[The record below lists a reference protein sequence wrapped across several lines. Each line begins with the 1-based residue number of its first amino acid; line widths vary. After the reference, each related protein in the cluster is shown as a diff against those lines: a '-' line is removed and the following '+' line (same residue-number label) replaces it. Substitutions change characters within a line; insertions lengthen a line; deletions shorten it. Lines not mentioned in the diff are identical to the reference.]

1 MPLHDWMPFRLTRLP
16 EQARLRTIGNGHAT
30 GTRRAKAA
38 PAPRGPSPCR
48 PRPAPDQARSS
59 PAKLVPSGA
68 RFAVGAG
75 AALESSFR
83 DLTIPNVIRSMITLT
98 GRAAAMEAV

>member
-1 MPLHDWMPFRLTRLP
+1 MTLHDRMPFRFTRFP
-16 EQARLRTIGNGHAT
+16 EQARLRTI
-30 GTRRAKAA
+30 RERARDREPEGESRSGAA
-38 PAPRGPSPCR
+38 RPPSLRPGPAPG
-48 PRPAPDQARSS
+48 QARSS
-59 PAKLVPSGA
+59 PARLVPSGA